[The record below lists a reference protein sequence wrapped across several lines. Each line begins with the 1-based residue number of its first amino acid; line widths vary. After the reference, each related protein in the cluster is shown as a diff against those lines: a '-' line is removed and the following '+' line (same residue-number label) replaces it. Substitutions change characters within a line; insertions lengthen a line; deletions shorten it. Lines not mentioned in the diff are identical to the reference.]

1 MGSERSPLTREAAQA
16 AAEAR
21 LQQATLE
28 DLEAVRLLL
37 RGGSIVDWHR
47 LDMRDHDEVD
57 RFLRANEFD
66 PTRERD
72 VARLENLRSEA
83 VDYLVRN
90 FAFRLPDEVAERVPA
105 RDLFLIAS
113 RRTKRQI
120 YACIVLKVMHIIH
133 HLAGRELLFRLPI
146 SDDDLFRL
154 VQAKVVRI
162 VEEIR
167 ASGHPIIELEWS
179 RKPRDSLVTKLLA
192 KRSTLAASIYDKT
205 RFRLVLRDR
214 EDILPVLIELTHRLI
229 PFNYVVPNES
239 VNDIIAFRKSVQDSP
254 TLARLAAGLQ
264 GDIGLEERQVG
275 AQAGMNE
282 FSGPGYRIINFVA
295 DLPVRVDDFLS
306 RIADPGYSE
315 HGPIV
320 FVLTEFQI
328 VDAKT
333 AHENETGEN
342 SHERY
347 KERQAARV
355 KQRLLRGLAERS
367 VPPGPRGAPVTA
379 DTADTADLADSTD
392 PTDPTDPTDE
402 D

>member
-1 MGSERSPLTREAAQA
+1 VGSERSPLSREAAQA

-21 LQQATLE
+21 LQNATLG

-37 RGGSIVDWHR
+37 RGGSVVDWHR
-47 LDMRDHDEVD
+47 LDFRDHDEVD
-57 RFLRANEFD
+57 RYLRANEID

-72 VARLENLRSEA
+72 VARLENLRADA

-90 FAFRLPDEVAERVPA
+90 FAFRLPDDVAERVPA

-120 YACIVLKVMHIIH
+120 YACVVLKVMHIIH
-133 HLAGRELLFRLPI
+133 HLAGRELLYKLPI

-154 VQAKVVRI
+154 VQAKTIRI
-162 VEEIR
+162 AEEIR

-192 KRSTLAASIYDKT
+192 KRSTLAANIYDKT

-239 VNDIIAFRKSVQDSP
+239 VNDILGFRKTVEDSP
-254 TLARLAAGLQ
+254 SLAKLAPGLQ
-264 GDIGLEERQVG
+264 GDIGLEEREDG
-275 AQAGMNE
+275 ATGGVNE
-282 FSGPGYRIINFVA
+282 FSGPGYRIINFVV

-306 RIADPGYSE
+306 RIGDPGYTE

-320 FVLTEFQI
+320 FVLTEFQ
-328 VDAKT
+328 VLDAKT
-333 AHENETGEN
+333 AHDNETGEN
-342 SHERY
+342 SHDRY

-355 KQRLLRGLAERS
+355 KQRLLRGLAEKPT
-367 VPPGPRGAPVTA
+367 VPAGPMATPGVP
-379 DTADTADLADSTD
+379 DKHDD
-392 PTDPTDPTDE
+392 TDE